1 MDCTLE
7 ELRMH
12 KYTGDTTAS
21 AVVLR
26 ELGEAY
32 FSNFDNNDLVFE
44 YHVKIKILSKEGLK
58 HSNFEIPLYKRDG
71 RTEKWIRIEGRTYN
85 LNNQSLTYEKFDP
98 KSVFKQ
104 TVSEYV
110 DLIKFT
116 LPAVRVGSVIDV
128 KYVIE
133 SPFIFNFKEWD
144 FQSELPKVQSEF
156 WAKIP
161 ANYNYNIALRGYMT
175 LTEKEGTLIK
185 DCFSP
190 GGGVS
195 ADCSF
200 YKFKMNN
207 IPAFKEED
215 FITSKENLLSR
226 MSFELIEIKDF
237 NGRTFRYTKE
247 WKDVEAELRTHED
260 FGLQIKKAKNLFDDK
275 LPEILKGKLDQKAR
289 AQAVYDFVANL
300 FQWNSSYGKYAEK
313 GIRKA
318 YETKTGNI
326 ADINLTLI
334 AILQE
339 AGFDASPV
347 LLSTRDHGFPIK
359 LYPVL
364 SSFNYVVAHVTI
376 DNQIYLLDASESDLP
391 FGYLPERCL
400 NGEGRLISKENA
412 SWVSLSPKSKRKK
425 QTLLNLKLDSF
436 GKLEGI
442 LEVRSF
448 NYEAISQR
456 RTISKYSD
464 RGEYLQLLSKK
475 WPDISITDYE
485 LENFESIEKPLTEK
499 MKVEFRLESFDPKS
513 IFVNLGFLSTWKEN
527 PLKSANRLYPVDF
540 GIPIEYLNI
549 VSIQYPEGYFVDE
562 KPKDVAIAL
571 PEGGGKY
578 TSSVSNLSGKLSIV
592 NGFHINKSEYSSLE
606 YHGLR
611 ELFHRV
617 IVSQSEMIV
626 LKKNN

>member
-1 MDCTLE
+1 MGCTLE

-32 FSNFDNNDLVFE
+32 FSNFENNDLVFE

-58 HSNFEIPLYKRDG
+58 HSSFEIPLYKRDG

-116 LPAVRVGSVIDV
+116 LPAVRVGSVNDV

-207 IPAFKEED
+207 ISAFKEED

-226 MSFELIEIKDF
+226 MSFEL
-237 NGRTFRYTKE
+237 
-247 WKDVEAELRTHED
+247 
-260 FGLQIKKAKNLFDDK
+260 
-275 LPEILKGKLDQKAR
+275 
-289 AQAVYDFVANL
+289 
-300 FQWNSSYGKYAEK
+300 
-313 GIRKA
+313 
-318 YETKTGNI
+318 
-326 ADINLTLI
+326 
-334 AILQE
+334 
-339 AGFDASPV
+339 
-347 LLSTRDHGFPIK
+347 
-359 LYPVL
+359 
-364 SSFNYVVAHVTI
+364 
-376 DNQIYLLDASESDLP
+376 
-391 FGYLPERCL
+391 
-400 NGEGRLISKENA
+400 
-412 SWVSLSPKSKRKK
+412 
-425 QTLLNLKLDSF
+425 
-436 GKLEGI
+436 
-442 LEVRSF
+442 
-448 NYEAISQR
+448 
-456 RTISKYSD
+456 
-464 RGEYLQLLSKK
+464 
-475 WPDISITDYE
+475 
-485 LENFESIEKPLTEK
+485 
-499 MKVEFRLESFDPKS
+499 
-513 IFVNLGFLSTWKEN
+513 
-527 PLKSANRLYPVDF
+527 
-540 GIPIEYLNI
+540 
-549 VSIQYPEGYFVDE
+549 
-562 KPKDVAIAL
+562 
-571 PEGGGKY
+571 
-578 TSSVSNLSGKLSIV
+578 
-592 NGFHINKSEYSSLE
+592 
-606 YHGLR
+606 
-611 ELFHRV
+611 
-617 IVSQSEMIV
+617 
-626 LKKNN
+626 